1 VAPAPPAGTDTTA
14 QALAARADTSET
26 ASLSASAPGAL
37 AIQVSPWAEVYVNDT
52 ALGRTPLDAP
62 VPLPPGT
69 HTVMLRHPQFPD
81 STTTI
86 TLAPGDTTTLTA
98 SLWDLV
104 GTVAL
109 DVSPWADVYVD
120 GEQRDTTPLERPLI
134 VAPGLHTLT
143 LRNPALG
150 RFDTTITVR
159 RGEEQTLRLNLNRL
173 LAQ

>member
-1 VAPAPPAGTDTTA
+1 
-14 QALAARADTSET
+14 L
-26 ASLSASAPGAL
+26 GAL

-52 ALGRTPLDAP
+52 LLGRTPLDAP
-62 VPLPPGT
+62 ITLPSGT
-69 HTVMLRHPQFPD
+69 HTVTLRHPQFPD
-81 STTTI
+81 STTAVV
-86 TLAPGDTTTLTA
+86 LAPGDTTTVMA

-109 DVSPWADVYVD
+109 EVSPWAEVSVD

-134 VAPGLHTLT
+134 VPPGRHTLT

-150 RFDTTITVR
+150 RLDTTITVR